1 MSISAAPA
9 IAPAG
14 QAVLPGVVVTQPA
27 AGDAQKPTAETPKAT
42 PSMLAA
48 EPVKTEGQTTEA
60 GGSKD
65 GKPATT
71 GELKIT
77 IPEGANVNP
86 EALKSFESMAKA
98 TGLTSEAAS
107 KIVAWNL
114 EQAKA
119 NDAAWAKQGQDW
131 FNELSSDPDFGKAN
145 LEKSQVSVRRAVAK
159 FFDSETLA
167 SLTEMGLDNHP
178 GLVKALK
185 RIGDTLKEDDSSTGS
200 GGGNGAAA
208 RAADKASQLRTE
220 YPSMFQEQK

>member
-1 MSISAAPA
+1 MSMSVAPA
-9 IAPAG
+9 VAPAG
-14 QAVLPGVVVTQPA
+14 QAVLPGVVTQPP
-27 AGDAQKPTAETPKAT
+27 AGDAQKPVEAPKAA
-42 PSMLAA
+42 PSMIST

-65 GKPATT
+65 GKPATP

-77 IPEGANVNP
+77 IPEGAKINS
-86 EALKSFESMAKA
+86 EALKSFESLAKS

-131 FNELSSDPDFGKAN
+131 HNELSNDPDFGKAN
-145 LEKSQVSVRRAVAK
+145 LEKSQASVRRAVAK
-159 FFDSETLA
+159 FFDSGTLA
-167 SLTEMGLDNHP
+167 SLTEMGIDNHP

-200 GGGNGAAA
+200 GSGNVAAA
-208 RAADKASQLRTE
+208 RAADRASQLRTE
-220 YPSMFQEQK
+220 YPSMFAEQK